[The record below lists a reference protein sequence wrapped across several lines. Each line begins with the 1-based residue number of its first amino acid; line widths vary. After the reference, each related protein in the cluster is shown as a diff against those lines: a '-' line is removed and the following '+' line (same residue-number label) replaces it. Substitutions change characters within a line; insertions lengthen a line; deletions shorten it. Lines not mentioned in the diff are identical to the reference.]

1 MQRIEGVEEL
11 LLGALFL
18 RQELNVVHQQHV
30 HIAELIA
37 EADHLVIAQRVD
49 HLVSKFLAGEI
60 ANGGLRL
67 AALYLMSNGLHQV
80 GLAHSN
86 AAVEEQRVVGLGG
99 TLCYR
104 LGGSVRELIAGAD
117 HESLEGVAGI
127 QQRSAIPIK
136 ARLGLPRC

>member
-1 MQRIEGVEEL
+1 M
-11 LLGALFL
+11 
-18 RQELNVVHQQHV
+18 
-30 HIAELIA
+30 
-37 EADHLVIAQRVD
+37 AQRVD

-60 ANGGLRL
+60 ANGGLGL

-99 TLCYR
+99 TLRHR
-104 LGGSVRELIAGAD
+104 LCRSVRELIAGAD

-136 ARLGLPRC
+136 ARLGLARCSRRNRRPSRSR